1 MNRTVSSAV
10 AIVIAVLS
18 IVTSTISIFGL
29 REVKEPKEATTQET
43 TVIET
48 PIYIYEIDPKTEEV
62 PVVTTTCDSSEPLF
76 VEETSEPD
84 EALMS
89 QKDIELIALVTM
101 AEAEGESEY
110 GKRLV
115 IDTILNR
122 MDSAYWPDTVSEVIW
137 EPDQFTSVWNGR
149 LDRCYIRDDIC
160 QLVRE
165 ELVSRTNHD
174 VVFFRTGYFSTY
186 GQPMFQ
192 EGNHYFSSSDY

>member
-1 MNRTVSSAV
+1 MNKWILV
-10 AIVIAVLS
+10 ATALVTAFMVTFIA
-18 IVTSTISIFGL
+18 IFGL
-29 REVKEPKEATTQET
+29 REVKKPRRVSTQET
-43 TVIET
+43 TVVET
-48 PIYIYEIDPKTEEV
+48 PINIYETDAETEKI
-62 PVVTTTCDSSEPLF
+62 PVFTFTCDTSEPLP
-76 VEETSEPD
+76 VEETSEP
-84 EALMS
+84 EEVLMS
-89 QKDIELIALVTM
+89 QNDIELIALITM

-122 MDSAYWPDTVSEVIW
+122 MDSSYWPDTASEVIW

-149 LDRCYIRDDIC
+149 LDKCYVRDDIC

-174 VVFFRTGYFSTY
+174 VVFFRTGYFSEY
-186 GQPMFQ
+186 GQPMFR

>member
-1 MNRTVSSAV
+1 MNRRTEIVLCAAV
-10 AIVIAVLS
+10 IIVGAVIAL
-18 IVTSTISIFGL
+18 IGIFGL
-29 REVKEPKEATTQET
+29 RDVKKPRGVTAQAT

-48 PIYIYEIDPKTEEV
+48 PIDIYETEPKTEEV
-62 PVVTTTCDSSEPLF
+62 PVVTTTSDNSEPLF

-84 EALMS
+84 EVLMS
-89 QKDIELIALVTM
+89 ENDINLIALITM

-122 MDSAYWPDTVSEVIW
+122 MDSSYWPNTVSEVIW

-149 LDRCYIRDDIC
+149 IDKCYARDDIC

-165 ELVSRTNHD
+165 ELVSRTNYD
-174 VVFFRTGYFSTY
+174 VVFFRTGYFSEY

>member
-1 MNRTVSSAV
+1 MNRTAIITLGAV
-10 AIVIAVLS
+10 TIVVAVLTAL
-18 IVTSTISIFGL
+18 IAIFGL
-29 REVKEPKEATTQET
+29 RDVKKPKEVTVQAS

-48 PIYIYEIDPKTEEV
+48 PIDIYETEPETEEV
-62 PVVTTTCDSSEPLF
+62 PVVTTTCDTSEPLF
-76 VEETSEPD
+76 VEVTTEPD

-122 MDSAYWPDTVSEVIW
+122 MDSPYWPDTASGVIW
-137 EPDQFTSVWNGR
+137 EQDQFTSVWNGR
-149 LDRCYIRDDIC
+149 LDRCYVRDDIC

-165 ELVSRTNHD
+165 ELVSRTNND

>member
-10 AIVIAVLS
+10 AIAIAVLS

-29 REVKEPKEATTQET
+29 REVKESKEATTQET

-48 PIYIYEIDPKTEEV
+48 PIYIYETDPKTEEV
-62 PVVTTTCDSSEPLF
+62 PVVTTTCDSNEPLF

-122 MDSAYWPDTVSEVIW
+122 MDSAYWPDTPSEVIW

-149 LDRCYIRDDIC
+149 LDRCYVRDDIC

-165 ELVSRTNHD
+165 ELVSRTNYD